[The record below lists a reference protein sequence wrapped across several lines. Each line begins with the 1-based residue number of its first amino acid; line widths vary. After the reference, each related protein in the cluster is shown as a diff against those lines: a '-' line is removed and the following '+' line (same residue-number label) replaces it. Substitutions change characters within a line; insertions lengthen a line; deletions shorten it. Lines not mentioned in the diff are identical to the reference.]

1 MSLDPTTQEALRE
14 IRRLTEAGQ
23 IPAAIAGYERLLAT
37 QPALP
42 NAWYN
47 LARLQRHA
55 GNFPA
60 ALNSYQQALAH
71 KMARPEEAH
80 LNRAVIF
87 SDDLHQSEAA
97 ERELAAALALNA
109 SYIPALLNLGNL
121 HEDLGRREAAR
132 EVYERVLTLEPRSY
146 DALAR
151 YANLTP
157 SSGDSDPVLARLR
170 AAIADATTS
179 PADRAALGFSLGRAL
194 DARGEYDKAFEA
206 YSAANLASRASAGGA
221 RYDRDGWERMVDRL
235 IAAFPCAPVSS
246 GLGTPNAPGPTIPRG
261 AASTANFPGAS
272 NPPGA
277 ANTGAT
283 PGSSGIA
290 GASGTPNTTAPI
302 FICGMFRSGSTL
314 VEQLLASHPNVTA
327 GGELDLLP
335 RIAPHV
341 LTAFP
346 DTIASAPPELLAEAA
361 RHYRDTLARIFPA
374 AHRITDKR
382 PDNFMF
388 IGLIKYL
395 FPDAKIV
402 HTTRDALDNCLSIFF
417 LHLDH
422 RMSYALDL
430 MDIGHYYRH
439 YLRLMAH
446 WKRLFG
452 PDILDV
458 PYDTMVHDPE
468 PLMRSLLEFLGLD
481 WDERCLEVSPNA
493 GAVRTASVWQVR
505 EPLYQRSSGR
515 ARHYARQ
522 LTPLRAYLET

>member
-1 MSLDPTTQEALRE
+1 MSLDPATQAALRE

-71 KMARPEEAH
+71 KIARPEEAH

-121 HEDLGRREAAR
+121 HEDLGRRDAAR
-132 EVYERVLTLEPRSY
+132 EVYERVLTLEPRSF
-146 DALAR
+146 DSLAR
-151 YANLTP
+151 YANLTLI
-157 SSGDSDPVLARLR
+157 SGDSDPVLARLR

-194 DARGEYDKAFEA
+194 DACGKYDKAFEA
-206 YSAANLASRASAGGA
+206 YSAANLASRASAGGV
-221 RYDRDGWERMVDRL
+221 RYDRAGWERMVDRL
-235 IAAFPCAPVSS
+235 IAAFPAAPVIAN
-246 GLGTPNAPGPTIPRG
+246 P
-261 AASTANFPGAS
+261 AS
-272 NPPGA
+272 
-277 ANTGAT
+277 
-283 PGSSGIA
+283 
-290 GASGTPNTTAPI
+290 NTTAPI

-314 VEQLLASHPNVTA
+314 VEQLLASHPSITP

-341 LTAFP
+341 LSSFP

-361 RHYRDTLARIFPA
+361 RHYRDTLARIFPG

-388 IGLIKYL
+388 IGLIKHL
-395 FPDAKIV
+395 FPDARIV

-452 PDILDV
+452 SDILDV
-458 PYDTMVHDPE
+458 HYDALVRDPE
-468 PLMRSLLEFLGLD
+468 ALMRPLLEFLGLD
-481 WDERCLEVSPNA
+481 WDDRCLEVSPSA

-522 LTPLRAYLET
+522 LTQLRAYLETSAEMA